1 MRIKYRLFTLAL
13 PLVMLFALVPNY
25 NVYGIKGVSANKMKD
40 NSYKI
45 EIKCNDYR
53 QCEVANVDN
62 GQKAYCGE
70 RLLSINTDLGKNI
83 IQVQLFDS
91 PYADEAFAA
100 IYKPWTTYELSGSD
114 NQLRFMYCYT
124 PEHGVLLYI
133 GSDSFKYYKESFRK
147 TEEGVVISVCHDKS
161 DS

>member
-13 PLVMLFALVPNY
+13 PLVMLFAFVPNY

-53 QCEVANVDN
+53 QCEIANVDN

-70 RLLSINTDLGKNI
+70 RLLNINTDLGKNI

-91 PYADEAFAA
+91 PYADETFAA

-124 PEHGVLLYI
+124 PEHGVLYI
-133 GSDSFKYYKESFRK
+133 SAQTRLNIIRNHFVKQKK
-147 TEEGVVISVCHDKS
+147 VL
-161 DS
+161 